1 MRVMLAEDSL
11 MVLMHMIA
19 SQTLPAS
26 GVAGELGEGVLG
38 REDWLPGAIAALGI
52 AMITSVL
59 LRRWFRKSRRAN
71 EDRDLPVREQRERL
85 QNRAERDSLDQL
97 MVEVQELTR
106 VCAAQIENRATKL
119 EYLIELADQRLREL
133 ERACSNAEA
142 ASSAPARPATHS
154 QRTGSESRPA
164 HSPASR
170 DWSES
175 TEQPHTAVQTGS
187 DTLARRIHEL
197 SQMGLKSVEI
207 ARQLDEQVG
216 KVELILALGEAS

>member
-1 MRVMLAEDSL
+1 MTAEDSL
-11 MVLMHMIA
+11 MLLVHMIA
-19 SQTLPAS
+19 SRTLPAS
-26 GVAGELGEGVLG
+26 GVAGDLGQGLIG

-71 EDRDLPVREQRERL
+71 EDRDRPVREQRERL

-133 ERACSNAEA
+133 ERACADAE
-142 ASSAPARPATHS
+142 P
-154 QRTGSESRPA
+154 TGSVSGRVSNRSDRVVPENRPER
-164 HSPASR
+164 SPTTR
-170 DWSES
+170 DWSDASEPS
-175 TEQPHTAVQTGS
+175 YSAVHTDGDPLTK
-187 DTLARRIHEL
+187 RIHEL
-197 SQMGLKSVEI
+197 SQMGLKSIEI